1 MSWAVIRAKGTHAR
15 STRQS
20 SLQFAEN
27 GILYLLFGEGL
38 VEGPSSVCIEDPFH
52 VRPFALASLPPC
64 PSGLLHAFSVRRSP
78 MKPQGLFAYS
88 FCQSKVSL
96 SDWLSVTIAAF
107 AVQDSFSRLF
117 CIFLDFIDEFL
128 RCDLMLLAIAAPSS
142 TGTALPISVEIFLML
157 KGSPGAKNR

>member
-1 MSWAVIRAKGTHAR
+1 
-15 STRQS
+15 
-20 SLQFAEN
+20 
-27 GILYLLFGEGL
+27 
-38 VEGPSSVCIEDPFH
+38 
-52 VRPFALASLPPC
+52 
-64 PSGLLHAFSVRRSP
+64 